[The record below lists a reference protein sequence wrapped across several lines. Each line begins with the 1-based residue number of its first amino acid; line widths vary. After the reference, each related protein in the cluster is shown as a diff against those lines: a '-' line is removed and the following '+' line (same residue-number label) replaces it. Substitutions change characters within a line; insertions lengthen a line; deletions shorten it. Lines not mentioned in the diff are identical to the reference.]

1 MSTPT
6 QITAIETTVKA
17 DVAVAKSWFLLHER
31 LIVFILLLA
40 ASLFIGNKFLSHV
53 AEKDNAAAA
62 QTQQVLQAQQ
72 ATDKALIAQVAQ
84 QTQQYQAL
92 IVQLSQQN
100 AQLAAASQQRTV
112 VLQQQVTKDQTLP
125 LPDLGNRWAQLINIQ
140 PQLITPTPSGLSIST
155 DGARVTVAQLEK
167 VPVLEA
173 NLQDGQTQVANVNK
187 ELTASSSLIASQ
199 VTEIDGLKL
208 TITDQDKACKT
219 EVAAVKATARKGKL
233 KAFLYGAG
241 VGAGVVAG
249 IVIHALL

>member
-6 QITAIETTVKA
+6 QITAIETTAKT
-17 DVAVAKSWFLLHER
+17 DVAVAKSWLLLHER
-31 LIVFILLLA
+31 LIVIVLLLA

-92 IVQLSQQN
+92 VVQLSQQN
-100 AQLAAASQQRTV
+100 AQLAEASQQRTV
-112 VLQQQVTKDQTLP
+112 VLQQQVAKDQTLP
-125 LPDLGNRWAQLINIQ
+125 LPDLGNRWAQLASIKPSDINASTAG
-140 PQLITPTPSGLSIST
+140 ITVTPSGALST
-155 DGARVTVAQLEK
+155 VTQLEK
-167 VPVLEA
+167 VPVLES
-173 NLQDGQTQVANVNK
+173 NVQDGQTQITNDTK
-187 ELTASSSLIASQ
+187 ELTASNSLIASQ
-199 VTEIDGLKL
+199 VVEIDGLKL

-219 EVAAVKATARKGKL
+219 EVAAIKSTARKGKL

-241 VGAGVVAG
+241 VGAGIVTG
-249 IVIHALL
+249 LVIHALL